1 MTKSYLA
8 YTPIRE
14 ERGDRDMANTPS
26 AIKRI
31 RQTKSVTARNTAH
44 VSGMRTAIKR
54 FRAAV
59 ESGEGNVEE
68 LFKLAAKEIDSAATK
83 GLIHKNKAARDKSR
97 LAKLVK

>member
-1 MTKSYLA
+1 
-8 YTPIRE
+8 
-14 ERGDRDMANTPS
+14 MANTPS

-59 ESGEGNVEE
+59 ESGEDNLEE